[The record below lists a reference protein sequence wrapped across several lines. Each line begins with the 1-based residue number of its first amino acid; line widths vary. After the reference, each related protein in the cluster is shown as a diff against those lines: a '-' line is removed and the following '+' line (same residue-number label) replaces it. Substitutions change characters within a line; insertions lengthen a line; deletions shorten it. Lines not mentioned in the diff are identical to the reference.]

1 MANNY
6 KVLAQQE
13 MSTANNPYD
22 VYTVP
27 SNTETVISTIAICN
41 RGSSATTYSIG
52 VRVDGEFYDNKQYIA
67 YNAPIGAYESI
78 FLTIGVTMDA
88 SDIFLAMSPSTELTV
103 NLFGSEMS

>member
-6 KVLAQQE
+6 KVLAQQNL
-13 MSTANNPYD
+13 STANNPYD

-27 SNTETVISTIAICN
+27 SSTETVISTISICN
-41 RGSSATTYSIG
+41 RGSTATTYSIG
-52 VRVDGEFYDNKQYIA
+52 VRVDGETYDNKQYMT

-88 SDIFLAMSPSTELTV
+88 GDIFLAMTPSTTLTV